1 MVRKSLKKVAVDT
14 SSVKTLLPK
23 DVDTKYF
30 GGEPLFTIQPD
41 ARTSALAYSFT
52 WYNRFYGRKEAKEQ
66 LINYLDINGRTDEVK
81 IIRKVDDN
89 ALNPTI
95 CWLARMTLRGLQLT
109 EHEEATL
116 QNDITRLI
124 KVVTAPQVKETSKTG
139 GKKDEPVKESN
150 RPNVQEIMKER
161 AREAAGELEGMFD
174 DFLGAG
180 AKAQHSFKPMD
191 EVARKNVLPQHIS
204 YITDIWK
211 KKQSEYEEVLKGKD
225 AQLVQ
230 AYSYLN
236 KTQIKNT
243 IKFIEQVVGDLNS
256 YISVKKAAK
265 APRARKA
272 VPVEKVVAKLKYLK
286 VFKDPAIKLDLLSI
300 SPVKLHG
307 SSECFLYD
315 TAKRKLVYLCADEY
329 SKTFTVKGT
338 TVLGFDSGKSQTKIL
353 RKPGD
358 QLRDLLKL
366 GKPASRKFFDEIKA
380 VSVTPNGRTNEN
392 MIILKAW

>member
-272 VPVEKVVAKLKYLK
+272 VPVEKQVSKMKYLK
-286 VFKDPAIKLDLLSI
+286 EFKEATSKLNLIGLH
-300 SPVKLHG
+300 PVKIFG
-307 SSECFLYD
+307 ASEAWVYD
-315 TAKRKLVYLCADEY
+315 SAKRKLHHYVADEY
-329 SKTFTVKGT
+329 SKTFSVKGST
-338 TVLGFDSGKSQTKIL
+338 LIGFDTKNSEVKTL
-353 RKPGD
+353 RKPGE
-358 QLRDLLKL
+358 QLKEIM
-366 GKPASRKFFDEIKA
+366 GSKPAARKYFKDIRA
-380 VSVTPNGRTNEN
+380 VATTPNGRFNDK
-392 MIILKAW
+392 MVILKAF